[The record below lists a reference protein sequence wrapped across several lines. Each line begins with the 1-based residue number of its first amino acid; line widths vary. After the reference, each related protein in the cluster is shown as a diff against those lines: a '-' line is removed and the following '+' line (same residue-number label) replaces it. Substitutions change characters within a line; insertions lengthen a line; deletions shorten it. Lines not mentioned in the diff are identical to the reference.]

1 MFSLGFPGW
10 GLGWSWG
17 WGWAAAVGGI
27 ILLGILLLPWFFF
40 LLNLQTTLNRVNDR
54 NRAMPAGQVWLNF
67 IPIFNLGWFIYTVTK
82 VRDSVR
88 DEYQSRGWAP
98 DGDFGY
104 NVGLT
109 AGILAIASFFIG
121 WVPVLGWGIGLA
133 LLVCWIIYWLKTS
146 DLKNRLG
153 EHGAW
158 QRTAA
163 PYGYSGPTAPS
174 ANPGAAPYQVT
185 PPWQSAATV
194 GAAGAAA
201 AASAAT
207 VAAPSAAAPP
217 APESAGE
224 ASSDSSGDA
233 GTPREQKV
241 GRQCA
246 VCGAGFDPGDRFCR
260 ICGLRLP

>member
-1 MFSLGFPGW
+1 MFSMVSPGW
-10 GLGWSWG
+10 SLGWS

-27 ILLGILLLPWFFF
+27 LLLGIFLLPWFFF

-67 IPIFNLGWFIYTVTK
+67 IPVFNLGWFIYTVTK
-82 VRDSVR
+82 VRDSAR

-109 AGILAIASFFIG
+109 TGILAIASFFIG

-133 LLVCWIIYWLKTS
+133 LLVCWIIYWLKMS

-153 EHGAW
+153 QPGTWQGA
-158 QRTAA
+158 AA
-163 PYGYSGPTAPS
+163 PYGYSRPTAPPAGS
-174 ANPGAAPYQVT
+174 GTAPHRAP
-185 PPWQSAATV
+185 PPWQSTATTGTAA
-194 GAAGAAA
+194 AAGAAA
-201 AASAAT
+201 TAAAT
-207 VAAPSAAAPP
+207 AAAPSAGAPP
-217 APESAGE
+217 SGDSAGE
-224 ASSDSSGDA
+224 TSGDA
-233 GTPREQKV
+233 RSPGEEKV

-246 VCGAGFDPGDRFCR
+246 VCGAGFDPGDQFCR
-260 ICGLRLP
+260 VCGLRLP

>member
-1 MFSLGFPGW
+1 MFSMGFPGW
-10 GLGWSWG
+10 GLGWSGG

-27 ILLGILLLPWFFF
+27 LLLGIFLLPWFFF
-40 LLNLQTTLNRVNDR
+40 LLNLHTTLDRVNDR
-54 NRAMPAGQVWLNF
+54 NRAMPAGHVWLNF

-88 DEYQSRGWAP
+88 GEYQSRGWAP

-109 AGILAIASFFIG
+109 TGILAIASFFIG

-133 LLVCWIIYWLKTS
+133 LLVCWIIYWLKMS

-153 EHGAW
+153 QQGPW

-163 PYGYSGPTAPS
+163 PYGYSGPAAPP
-174 ANPGAAPYQVT
+174 AGPGAAPYQAT
-185 PPWQSAATV
+185 PPWQSTAAAT
-194 GAAGAAA
+194 AAATAATAGATAPA
-201 AASAAT
+201 VT
-207 VAAPSAAAPP
+207 PSAAVPRA
-217 APESAGE
+217 ADSVGE
-224 ASSDSSGDA
+224 AVSDA
-233 GTPREQKV
+233 GPSEEEKV

-246 VCGAGFDPGDRFCR
+246 VCGAAFDPGDRFCR
-260 ICGLRLP
+260 VCGLRLP